1 LLFYDFVHSMDLHF
15 SSHKMLPPSPFL
27 SDLSVLPLGPVFLY
41 GLLLECL
48 FMYSMDGN
56 TAHYGML
63 SMYLQLMLMKFIGAL
78 EKVWHRIRFQ
88 FIVSRIQSH
97 AFLTTESLCCNITF
111 YPPPSVVCILMTPL
125 MAQIRLV

>member
-1 LLFYDFVHSMDLHF
+1 
-15 SSHKMLPPSPFL
+15 
-27 SDLSVLPLGPVFLY
+27 
-41 GLLLECL
+41 
-48 FMYSMDGN
+48 MYSMDGN